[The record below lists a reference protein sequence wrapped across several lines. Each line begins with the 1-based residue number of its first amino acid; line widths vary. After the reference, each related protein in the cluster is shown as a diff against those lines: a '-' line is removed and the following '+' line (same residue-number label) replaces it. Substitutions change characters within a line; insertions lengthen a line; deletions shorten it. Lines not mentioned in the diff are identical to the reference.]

1 MFSCGFADYRGL
13 HAIFL
18 ASAGSG
24 SDWRRAHDPPA
35 HDEEAPW
42 REERLTFKGGTY
54 QRSSADPIHQLLLR
68 ASRQTPCAQNY
79 GRHLPASSL
88 PFAPK
93 ALHMLVLV
101 MLCHMLVFTMP

>member
-68 ASRQTPCAQNY
+68 ASRHPMRTELWQA
-79 GRHLPASSL
+79 PACELASG
-88 PFAPK
+88 APK